1 MTTLNFK
8 SERNLKKAIKNELS
22 NSKILSINGYEISVL
37 SLDVTNKNVS
47 VYDVDTQSN
56 IYFSRPFAVTVK

>member
-22 NSKILSINGYEISVL
+22 NSKILSINGYEMSVL
-37 SLDVTNKNVS
+37 SLEVTNKNVS
-47 VYDVDTQSN
+47 VYDVDSQSN
-56 IYFSRPFAVTVK
+56 IYFSRPFTITIK

>member
-47 VYDVDTQSN
+47 VYDIDTQSN

>member
-56 IYFSRPFAVTVK
+56 IYFSREK